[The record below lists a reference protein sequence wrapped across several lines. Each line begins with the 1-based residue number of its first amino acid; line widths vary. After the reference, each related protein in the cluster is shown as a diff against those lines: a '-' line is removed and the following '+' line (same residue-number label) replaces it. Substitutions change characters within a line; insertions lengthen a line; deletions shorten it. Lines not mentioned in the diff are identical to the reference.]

1 MSRPQGP
8 GPAVCEDSTSS
19 ERALLQPAC
28 FGGAS
33 AARRLDS
40 DRIVRSIEEVLTA
53 FVADRVR
60 STRTEEPG
68 LEALLDAVGD
78 FIAAPGKRVRPLLC
92 VLGWYAAGGT
102 GPAPP
107 VSVLRVAACPELF
120 HAFALMHDDVMDGS
134 DHRRGR
140 PSLHRTLAACHPSHP
155 RAERLGVNAAILAGD
170 LVLAWSD
177 ELLTST
183 PMTPEQ
189 SKAVLPVV
197 YRMRTEIV
205 TGQYLDLVTTSRPTD
220 CLDTALRIARYK
232 TAKYTVERPLQI
244 GAALFGADEA
254 LHRVLGRIA
263 LPLGEAFQL
272 RDDLLGSFGDPSR
285 TGKPTLDDLREGK
298 HTALLACALRR
309 ADPAG
314 RELLRDTMGAAD
326 LDAHAAD
333 RVRELLEEC
342 GARQAVEDLI
352 QERHHQAL
360 VHLNRAHLPATAA
373 AALRDLIQT
382 VHNRTA

>member
-1 MSRPQGP
+1 MSRRQSP
-8 GPAVCEDSTSS
+8 GTAVRDDSTSS
-19 ERALLQPAC
+19 EPALLQPARSV
-28 FGGAS
+28 GTS
-33 AARRLDS
+33 AARLDL

-53 FVADRVR
+53 FVADKVLSARA
-60 STRTEEPG
+60 EEPA

-78 FIAAPGKRVRPLLC
+78 FITAPGKRIRPLMC

-102 GPAPP
+102 GPIPP
-107 VSVLRVAACPELF
+107 ASVLRVAACLEIF
-120 HAFALMHDDVMDGS
+120 HAFALIHDDVMDGS

-140 PSLHRTLAACHPSHP
+140 PSMHRTLAAHHSSYPE
-155 RAERLGVNAAILAGD
+155 AARLGVNAAILAGD
-170 LVLAWSD
+170 LVLVWSD

-189 SKAVLPVV
+189 IKAVLPVI
-197 YRMRTEIV
+197 YRMRSEIV
-205 TGQYLDLVTTSRPTD
+205 TGQYLDLVTTGRPTD
-220 CLDTALRIARYK
+220 CLSTALRIAQYK

-244 GAALFGADEA
+244 GAALAGADES
-254 LHRVLGRIA
+254 LHQVLNGVA

-272 RDDLLGSFGDPSR
+272 RDDLLGTFGDPRR

-314 RELLRDTMGAAD
+314 QELLRRTMSAAD

-333 RVRELLEEC
+333 RIHAVLEGC

-352 QERHHQAL
+352 QERHRQAL
-360 VHLNRAHLPATAA
+360 DRLNQAHLPATAA
-373 AALRDLIQT
+373 TALRDLIQT